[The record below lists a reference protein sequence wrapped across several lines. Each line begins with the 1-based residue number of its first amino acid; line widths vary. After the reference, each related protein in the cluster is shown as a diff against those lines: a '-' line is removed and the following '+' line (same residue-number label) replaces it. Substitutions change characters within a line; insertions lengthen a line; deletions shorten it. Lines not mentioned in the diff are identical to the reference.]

1 MTNFI
6 AEVEFKTRNWDTITV
21 EAEDTEQAIQFVREQ
36 VLESVD
42 DVSDVS
48 ITSVKEV
55 VIG

>member
-1 MTNFI
+1 MTNF
-6 AEVEFKTRNWDTITV
+6 AVEVEYKTRNWDTITV
-21 EAEDTEQAIQFVREQ
+21 EAEDTEQAIQFAREQ

-48 ITSVKEV
+48 ITSTKEV

>member
-21 EAEDTEQAIQFVREQ
+21 EAEDSEQAIQFAREQ